1 MFLKLWPHTNERLL
15 EEPRACSRPRLPS
28 KESSY
33 EVNSPPAVSFL
44 GNRRT
49 GQDGFFC
56 RPYFK
61 TCLTMA

>member
-44 GNRRT
+44 GNHRT
-49 GQDGFFC
+49 GQDGFCF
-56 RPYFK
+56 
-61 TCLTMA
+61 